1 MRSGKSEKSYL
12 YRLLGPED
20 WAGLLP
26 FWIAPTQPH
35 TPPPPNMSHPP
46 MSTPSLP
53 SLLSL
58 PAAPIFAHSSSPLP
72 MVAIS
77 KSTNKHCPLLL
88 FAHCLCPSLF
98 SLQLVL
104 LVAMLCKVLRITWAE
119 SCWRQIVGFD
129 CLFSVIVT
137 LACSCVCLAAQQ
149 LCYLDTGHLE
159 L

>member
-1 MRSGKSEKSYL
+1 MVEETVLTKVGEHKRAILNSFSFRSSPIS
-12 YRLLGPED
+12 
-20 WAGLLP
+20 
-26 FWIAPTQPH
+26 
-35 TPPPPNMSHPP
+35 P

-159 L
+159 F

>member
-1 MRSGKSEKSYL
+1 MRTEANHHCDRKNLRKVTCTVYWVLKIGWDSSQHE
-12 YRLLGPED
+12 P
-20 WAGLLP
+20 
-26 FWIAPTQPH
+26 
-35 TPPPPNMSHPP
+35 PP

-104 LVAMLCKVLRITWAE
+104 LVAMLCKVLRMTWAE

-137 LACSCVCLAAQQ
+137 LACSCVCLAAQG

-159 L
+159 I

>member
-1 MRSGKSEKSYL
+1 MLQKWIL
-12 YRLLGPED
+12 YDISVDHLNFLPLVD
-20 WAGLLP
+20 QYGLL
-26 FWIAPTQPH
+26 A
-35 TPPPPNMSHPP
+35 TPPPSNPCEILNPLLPP
-46 MSTPSLP
+46 
-53 SLLSL
+53 LLSL

-104 LVAMLCKVLRITWAE
+104 LVAMLCKVLRMTWAE

-137 LACSCVCLAAQQ
+137 LACSCVCLAAQG

-159 L
+159 I